1 MLVNFLGSLCIQ
13 TKVAKKSQNSL
24 LAPSNRTCMLA
35 SFLATIQLFT
45 RSRYTCLDAH
55 LSPALLDTCVLHN
68 WVRLFLMF
76 DSCFYST
83 MLSWDIVFKTFIQ
96 PYSEKRE
103 ERYYEK
109 RVHESKKNN
118 RKIVSTYCA
127 FLVLSMHFFI
137 SEYSLICA
145 HNFVF

>member
-1 MLVNFLGSLCIQ
+1 M
-13 TKVAKKSQNSL
+13 
-24 LAPSNRTCMLA
+24 APSNRTCMLA

-83 MLSWDIVFKTFIQ
+83 MFSWDIIFKTFIQ
-96 PYSEKRE
+96 PNSAKREEKCSEKRSAW
-103 ERYYEK
+103 K
-109 RVHESKKNN
+109 WKNN
-118 RKIVSTYCA
+118 WEIILTHCA

-145 HNFVF
+145 HNFVFWYIQYDVKNVVFAYLHRNQN